1 MLFGV
6 DFSHH
11 NFCVLGTTAVGSGG
25 CKQYSWSRATMKLL
39 GSRSCNTVVVIVRHT
54 TADAVANT
62 IVVVPVGDS
71 GGNVSADTGR
81 HIKCIG
87 VGIA

>member
-1 MLFGV
+1 
-6 DFSHH
+6 
-11 NFCVLGTTAVGSGG
+11 
-25 CKQYSWSRATMKLL
+25 MKLL

-62 IVVVPVGDS
+62 IVAVPVGDS
-71 GGNVSADTGR
+71 TGNVSADTGR

-87 VGIA
+87 VGIACWKGSAVCGSGSNSSSDRTVDSGISG